1 MRESYRSVALRL
13 LKQNYQDIERI
24 IEFDFVRATVVGYW
38 DLARME
44 RTKSHD
50 PSELESRASSLST

>member
-1 MRESYRSVALRL
+1 MSGFSRF
-13 LKQNYQDIERI
+13 
-24 IEFDFVRATVVGYW
+24 FDEAVVGYW

>member
-1 MRESYRSVALRL
+1 MPSPEWKNKASNTARYMSGFSRF
-13 LKQNYQDIERI
+13 
-24 IEFDFVRATVVGYW
+24 FDEAVVGYW

>member
-24 IEFDFVRATVVGYW
+24 IEFDFVRATGAAAPESLKQETPV
-38 DLARME
+38 AR
-44 RTKSHD
+44 D
-50 PSELESRASSLST
+50 C